1 MVARGLTSAGCQ
13 AKLEPTDLSRKDQR
27 RPDGKAFPWHSGKA
41 LAWDA
46 TVVDT
51 LAATYL
57 PKASKTARAAAET
70 AEDKKREKYAFLSDS
85 YHFVPLGFE
94 TLGSWG
100 WDASLLISR
109 IGKKI
114 KDRTGELRATDFLRQ
129 RISIDIQ
136 RGHAI
141 SILGTLPDSCKLS
154 EIFFTWFADFL
165 SFIVILFLDYD

>member
-27 RPDGKAFPWHSGKA
+27 RPDGTAFPWNSGKA
-41 LAWDA
+41 LARDA

-57 PKASKTARAAAET
+57 QKTSKTARAA

-100 WDASLLISR
+100 SDASLLISR

-114 KDRTGELRATDFLRQ
+114 TDRTGEFRSTDFLRQ

-136 RGHAI
+136 SGNAV
-141 SILGTLPDSCKLS
+141 SILGTLPHSRELS
-154 EIFFTWFADFL
+154 EIFYSVKLPFMC
-165 SFIVILFLDYD
+165 